1 MTGQRPRIKST
12 WIGVKLTGIP
22 PPSNKL
28 DAGGSNPPTWYCHTL
43 SVAYRTMLR
52 KALAAALIITATAV
66 TKDQSKEKMIEVV
79 KDGRR
84 KLANWIQ
91 PKDTRPIV

>member
-1 MTGQRPRIKST
+1 MIGQRPRIKST
-12 WIGVKLTGIP
+12 WTGVRLTIIP

-52 KALAAALIITATAV
+52 KALAAALIVAATAV

>member
-1 MTGQRPRIKST
+1 MLCFTGSI
-12 WIGVKLTGIP
+12 
-22 PPSNKL
+22 
-28 DAGGSNPPTWYCHTL
+28 DASLNTDPYKRVARCKPWSSYCHTL
-43 SVAYRTMLR
+43 SVAHRTMLR
-52 KALAAALIITATAV
+52 KALAAALIVTAAAV

-91 PKDTRPIV
+91 PKDTRPII

>member
-1 MTGQRPRIKST
+1 
-12 WIGVKLTGIP
+12 
-22 PPSNKL
+22 
-28 DAGGSNPPTWYCHTL
+28 
-43 SVAYRTMLR
+43 MLR
-52 KALAAALIITATAV
+52 KALAAALMSAATAV

-79 KDGRR
+79 KDGRC

>member
-1 MTGQRPRIKST
+1 MAGQRPRIKST

-43 SVAYRTMLR
+43 SVANRTMLR
-52 KALAAALIITATAV
+52 KALAAALIVAATAV

-79 KDGRR
+79 KEGRR
-84 KLANWIQ
+84 KLATWIQ